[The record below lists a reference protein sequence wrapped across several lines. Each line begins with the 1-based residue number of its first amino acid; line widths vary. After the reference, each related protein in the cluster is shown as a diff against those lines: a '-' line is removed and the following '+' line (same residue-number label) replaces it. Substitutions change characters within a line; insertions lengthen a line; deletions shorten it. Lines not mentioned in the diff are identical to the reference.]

1 MERLLFKILGPVLA
15 NAYLTMIGDQTLF
28 VEKTAYEL
36 LWGYSDPLLE
46 MLVSLG
52 LTDDPLMRI
61 DVSITII

>member
-1 MERLLFKILGPVLA
+1 
-15 NAYLTMIGDQTLF
+15 MIGDQTLF
-28 VEKTAYEL
+28 IEKTVYEL

-61 DVSITII
+61 DVGITFYIIMHIIFLIGKLN

>member
-1 MERLLFKILGPVLA
+1 MLFKILGPALA
-15 NAYLTMIGDQTLF
+15 NFYLTLIGDQTLF

-46 MLVSLG
+46 MLVTLG

-61 DVSITII
+61 DVGITFI

>member
-1 MERLLFKILGPVLA
+1 
-15 NAYLTMIGDQTLF
+15 MIGDQTLF
-28 VEKTAYEL
+28 IEKTVYEL

-61 DVSITII
+61 DVGITFYIVMHIVF

>member
-15 NAYLTMIGDQTLF
+15 NAYLTMIGDQMLF

-61 DVSITII
+61 DVGITII